1 MSNQLLKDAPFR
13 EVNFAPVDISVE
25 KSDDGVIK
33 LNPNEPLRIEEP
45 HMPAYLRRHA
55 AKRPEKVWLSKRAP
69 GGGDWVGINFGD
81 ARKRVDSLTQALLD
95 LNLPENAKMVVLSGN
110 CIENALIG
118 LAAMQA
124 RVVFAPI
131 SIAYALQSTDHIKLK
146 EVVSIVEPDLIF
158 VEHGAKFS
166 KAIAALDLG
175 VPVIAAKEAQA
186 GQLSFDELIDTEVT
200 PAVDASFDAIQP
212 NDVAK
217 LMFTSGSTGT
227 PKGVPQT
234 HRAILVAVIS
244 NLQTMGE
251 LDHEESLLRLDWA
264 PWSHV
269 MGATGLYLAIANGG
283 CSYID
288 DGRPAPKLF
297 DETIRNLK
305 EVGVTCFV
313 TLPAAYNMLVEA
325 LEQDEEFAAQFF
337 KNLQSVGYG
346 GAALPGAIV
355 DRIQTLAVKHVGCKI
370 PVTCGY
376 GATET
381 GPSGAFIYWPTDI
394 TGLIGLPH
402 PGADMKLVPFDE
414 DRYEVRISGE
424 GVMEHYHRR
433 PDLNA
438 DIFDEEGYYKIGDT
452 VRLADPNDPLKGLAF
467 AGRISEE
474 FKMQNGT
481 FVLVGSLRLAILKA
495 ASPLLMEVVI
505 CGETQLYLGATAW
518 LNLDAARNFTGRSDA
533 TLAELNQDPK
543 ILEAIEQRFK
553 AYNDANPG
561 QSRSIKR
568 LKLLDTPPS
577 IDDGE
582 MTDKGSVNQRKS
594 QQLRADVVAS
604 LFADELAEGV
614 LDFS

>member
-1 MSNQLLKDAPFR
+1 MINIEDAPFR
-13 EVNFAPVDISVE
+13 DVKFAPVDLNVSTD
-25 KSDDGVIK
+25 SDGVIT
-33 LNPNEPLRIEEP
+33 LSPNVELRIEEP

-55 AKRPEKVWLSKRAP
+55 VKRPEKVWLSKRAP
-69 GGGDWVGINFGD
+69 GGGDWVGINFSD
-81 ARKRVDSLTQALLD
+81 ARKKVDSLTQAILD
-95 LNLPENAKMVVLSGN
+95 LNLPENAKMVILSGN

-124 RVVFAPI
+124 RVIVAPI

-158 VEHGAKFS
+158 VENGAKFS
-166 KAIAALDLG
+166 KAIASLDLG
-175 VPVIAAKEAQA
+175 VPVIAAHDAQE
-186 GQLSFDELIDTEVT
+186 GQLAYDALLDTEVT
-200 PAVDASFDAIQP
+200 PAVDASYDAIQSD
-212 NDVAK
+212 DVAK
-217 LMFTSGSTGT
+217 FMFTSGSTGT
-227 PKGVPQT
+227 PKAVPQT
-234 HRAILVAVIS
+234 HRAITVGVIS

-251 LDHEESLLRLDWA
+251 LDHEGSLLRLDWA

-269 MGATGLYLAIANGG
+269 MGATGVYLAIANGG

-297 DETIRNLK
+297 NETIRNLK

-337 KNLQSVGYG
+337 KPLQSLGYG
-346 GAALPGAIV
+346 GAALPGAII

-402 PGADMKLVPFDE
+402 PGAEMKLVPFDE
-414 DRYEVRISGE
+414 DRYEVRIRGE
-424 GVMEHYHRR
+424 GVMKSYHKRA
-433 PDLNA
+433 DLNA
-438 DIFDEEGYYKIGDT
+438 EIFDEDGFYKIGDT
-452 VRLADPNDPLKGLAF
+452 VRLADPSDPLKGLAF

-481 FVLVGSLRLAILKA
+481 FVLVGSLRLALLKA

-505 CGETQLYLGATAW
+505 CGETQLFLGATAW
-518 LNLDAARNFTGRSDA
+518 LNLEAARNFAGKPDA

-543 ILEAIEQRFK
+543 IREAVESRFR
-553 AYNDANPG
+553 AYNEANPS
-561 QSRSIKR
+561 QSRAIKR
-568 LKLLDTPPS
+568 LVLLDTPPS
-577 IDDGE
+577 IDEGE
-582 MTDKGSVNQRKS
+582 VTDKGSVNQRKS
-594 QQLRADVVAS
+594 QQLRSDIVES
-604 LFADELAEGV
+604 LFADEPAEGMF
-614 LDFS
+614 DFS